1 MIKDWY
7 GKIAGVYAY
16 PLEVHEDDRGY
27 VFEIITQR
35 YSDELEI
42 PHVYLATAR
51 EGVAKAFHAHLY
63 QYDRFC
69 VVHGSAKIGLVDLR
83 GPIHDYVEEYRVDQ
97 WAYLA
102 EKDER
107 GNPKGFLDLWPTP
120 EDWYNAVGIGGETA
134 SFLESDT
141 FILTG
146 ERPHLLFIPPGV
158 AHGQMALDRMSFLIN
173 LPTKVYNQEA
183 PDELRIPFDAL
194 GYDWEVKSR

>member
-7 GKIAGVYAY
+7 GNIAGVCAY

-27 VFEIITQR
+27 VFEILTMR
-35 YSDELEI
+35 DTKTVSI

-83 GPIHDYVEEYRVDQ
+83 GPIHEVLDTYRVDQ
-97 WAYLA
+97 WVYLGA
-102 EKDER
+102 KKKNGKPQTFTE
-107 GNPKGFLDLWPTP
+107 LWPTP
-120 EDWYNAVGIGGETA
+120 EDWYNALGIAKETA

-146 ERPHLLFIPPGV
+146 ERPHLLYIPPGV
-158 AHGQMALDRMSFLIN
+158 AHGQMALSKMSFLIN
-173 LPTKVYNQEA
+173 LPTKVYSPEA
-183 PDELRIPFDAL
+183 PDELRIPYDAL
-194 GYDWEVKSR
+194 QYDWEVKSR